1 MVTPT
6 PAPARQADVLVVG
19 AGVLGTF
26 HAYFAALKGYKT
38 LLVERNAFP
47 SDASTRNF
55 GMIAQSIVP
64 VGGVWSGYARDSAE
78 VYRALQGA
86 HDIGARAPGSL
97 YVASTELERRVLD
110 EFARLYGPDYDCAY
124 LDADEA
130 RYRYPFIQVSYCMGA
145 LLFPDDLT
153 LEPRRMLRQLIP
165 YLTRRGL
172 LDYAPH
178 TTIVS
183 VESSGQGCLAR
194 DARGNSYAADR
205 AIVCG
210 GADCTT
216 LFPTLLERSG
226 LRLCKLR
233 MMRTVAQGGYTLPHA
248 LLSGLSIR
256 RYPAFASCP
265 SYAPLLDEP
274 VDATLRD
281 YGIHLLFKQ
290 LPDGSIVVGDSHQYV
305 DVRDAALLAEST
317 NPAIDAAVLGYGRRM
332 LAPPSWDIQER
343 WNGYYLTHPAREVYA
358 ETIDGVIHLV
368 TGIGGKGMTTGPG
381 YARAYIDAVL
391 P

>member
-1 MVTPT
+1 MMAPT
-6 PAPARQADVLVVG
+6 LARQADVLVVG
-19 AGVLGTF
+19 TGVLGTF
-26 HAYFAALKGYKT
+26 HAYFAALKGYKV

-64 VGGVWSGYARDSAE
+64 IGGLWSGYARDSAE
-78 VYRALQGA
+78 IYRALQRE
-86 HDIGARAPGSL
+86 HDIGARTSGSL
-97 YVASTELERRVLD
+97 YVAATELERRVLD
-110 EFARLYGPDYDCAY
+110 EFARLYGTDYTCAY
-124 LDADEA
+124 LDAAEA
-130 RYRYPFIQVSYCMGA
+130 RYRYPFIQASYCAGA

-165 YLTRRGL
+165 YLTRQGL

-178 TTIVS
+178 TTVIS
-183 VESSGQGCLAR
+183 VERSGQGCLVR
-194 DARGNSYAADR
+194 DARNNSYAADR
-205 AIVCG
+205 VIVCG
-210 GADCTT
+210 GADCAT
-216 LFPTLLERSG
+216 LFPTLLEESG
-226 LRLCKLR
+226 LRLCKLQ
-233 MMRTVAQGGYTLPHA
+233 MMRTVPQGNFTLPHA

-265 SYAPLLDEP
+265 SYASLLDEP

-281 YGIHLLFKQ
+281 KGIHLLFKQ
-290 LPDGSIVVGDSHQYV
+290 RPDGSVVVGDSHAYV
-305 DVRDAALLAEST
+305 DVRDAALLAELT

-332 LAPPSWDIQER
+332 CALPSWDIQER
-343 WNGYYLTHPAREVYA
+343 WNGYYLTHPAQEVYT
-358 ETIDGVIHLV
+358 ETIDGVIHIV

-381 YARAYIDAVL
+381 YARAHIDAIL

>member
-1 MVTPT
+1 MTLT
-6 PAPARQADVLVVG
+6 STRQADVLVVG

-26 HAYFAALKGYKT
+26 HAYFAALKGYKV

-64 VGGVWSGYARDSAE
+64 VGGAWAGYARDSAE
-78 VYRALQGA
+78 IYRALQRV

-110 EFARLYGPDYDCAY
+110 EFARMYGANYNCAY

-130 RYRYPFIQVSYCMGA
+130 RYRYPFIQASYCVGA

-165 YLTRRGL
+165 YLTQQGL

-178 TTIVS
+178 TS
-183 VESSGQGCLAR
+183 VVAVEASGQGCLVR
-194 DARGNSYAADR
+194 DARGHSYAADR
-205 AIVCG
+205 VIVCG

-226 LRLCKLR
+226 LRLCKLQ
-233 MMRTVAQGGYTLPHA
+233 MMRTVPRPGYRLPHA

-265 SYAPLLDEP
+265 SYASLLDEP
-274 VDATLRD
+274 VDTALRD
-281 YGIHLLFKQ
+281 YGVHLLFKQ
-290 LPDGSIVVGDSHQYV
+290 LPDGSIVVGDSHEYV

-317 NPAIDAAVLGYGRRM
+317 NPAIDAAILGYGRRM
-332 LAPPSWDIQER
+332 LAASSWDIQER
-343 WNGYYLTHPAREVYA
+343 WNDYYLTHPVQEVYA
-358 ETIDGVIHLV
+358 ETIDGVIHLA

-381 YARAYIDAVL
+381 YARAHIDAIL

>member
-1 MVTPT
+1 M
-6 PAPARQADVLVVG
+6 
-19 AGVLGTF
+19 
-26 HAYFAALKGYKT
+26 
-38 LLVERNAFP
+38 
-47 SDASTRNF
+47 
-55 GMIAQSIVP
+55 
-64 VGGVWSGYARDSAE
+64 
-78 VYRALQGA
+78 
-86 HDIGARAPGSL
+86 
-97 YVASTELERRVLD
+97 ERRVLD
-110 EFARLYGPDYDCAY
+110 EFARLYGAAYNCAY
-124 LDADEA
+124 LDAAEA
-130 RYRYPFIQVSYCMGA
+130 RDRYPFIQASYGVGA
-145 LLFPDDLT
+145 LLFPNDLT

-165 YLTRRGL
+165 YLARQGL

-178 TTIVS
+178 TTVIS
-183 VESSGQGCLAR
+183 VERSGQGCLVK
-194 DARGNSYAADR
+194 DARGNSYAADLV
-205 AIVCG
+205 IVCS

-226 LRLCKLR
+226 LRLCKLQ
-233 MMRTVAQGGYTLPHA
+233 MMRMVPQPGYTLPHA

-274 VDATLRD
+274 VDAPLRN
-281 YGIHLLFKQ
+281 YGVHLLFKQ

-317 NPAIDAAVLGYGRRM
+317 NPTIDDAILGYGRRM

-381 YARAYIDAVL
+381 YARAHIDAIL